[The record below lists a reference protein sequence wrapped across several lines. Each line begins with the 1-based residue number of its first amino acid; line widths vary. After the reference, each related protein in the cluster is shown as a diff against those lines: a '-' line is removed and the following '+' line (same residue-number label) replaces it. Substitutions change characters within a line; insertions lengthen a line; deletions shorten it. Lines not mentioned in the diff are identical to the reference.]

1 MYGVIVCPRCH
12 RAKGISLKQK
22 TTTCQCGH
30 KINLSVARVY
40 AKTSDTREL
49 ANAVALQNTKLR
61 GGLKEY
67 ERAASTP
74 KRAKGVLGL
83 VADSAAKAKS
93 REEKVRAVAV
103 GLTVKLGSFTA
114 RDFALVLESM
124 SVPGPEARLGELLE
138 SAFIYQPE
146 PGRYRA
152 V

>member
-12 RAKGISLKQK
+12 RAKGVSLKQK
-22 TTTCQCGH
+22 TTACQCGH
-30 KINLSVARVY
+30 KIDLSVARVY

-49 ANAVALQNTKLR
+49 SKAVALQNAKLR

-67 ERAASTP
+67 EKAASTP
-74 KRAKGVLGL
+74 KRAKGVHGL

-103 GLTVKLGSFTA
+103 GLTAKLGSFTA
-114 RDFALVLESM
+114 KDFTLVLESM
-124 SVPGPEARLGELLE
+124 SIPDPEARLGKLIEI
-138 SAFIYQPE
+138 AFIYQPE
-146 PGRYRA
+146 PGRYKT

>member
-1 MYGVIVCPRCH
+1 MYGVVVCPRCH
-12 RAKGISLKQK
+12 RAKGVSLKQK

-30 KINLSVARVY
+30 KIDLSVARVY
-40 AKTSDTREL
+40 ARTSDTREL
-49 ANAVALQNTKLR
+49 SKAVAIQSAKLR

-74 KRAKGVLGL
+74 KRVKGILGL

-103 GLTVKLGSFTA
+103 GLTARLGSFTA
-114 RDFALVLESM
+114 KDFTLVLESM
-124 SVPGPEARLGELLE
+124 SVPDPEARLGELLE
-138 SAFIYQPE
+138 SVFIYQPE
-146 PGRYRA
+146 PGRYRS